1 MADEAD
7 QAQFVEARDLALALR
22 QRHTTL
28 VAVGRC
34 YSCDAD
40 VPEGRKFCG
49 KDCLEDFERVE
60 AARKRAGRAAE

>member
-7 QAQFVEARDLALALR
+7 QAQFIEQRDLALALR

-28 VAVGRC
+28 PAVGRC

-40 VPEGRKFCG
+40 VPAGRKFCDR
-49 KDCLEDFERVE
+49 DCLDDFERVE
-60 AARKRAGRAAE
+60 RARRLNGRPE